1 MLRKISIATVALLP
15 ASVFAQT
22 GNVDVSAQATSLQ
35 TDGLAAIGAIG
46 AVLVTMAGVAVVYKW
61 AKGMIF
67 G

>member
-22 GNVDVSAQATSLQ
+22 GNVDVTAQATSLQ

>member
-1 MLRKISIATVALLP
+1 MLRKISIAAVALLP
-15 ASVFAQT
+15 ASVFAQ
-22 GNVDVSAQATSLQ
+22 GNVDVTAQATSLQ

>member
-1 MLRKISIATVALLP
+1 MLRKISIAAVSLLP
-15 ASVFAQT
+15 ASVFAQ
-22 GNVDVSAQATSLQ
+22 GNVDVSTQATALQ

-46 AVLVTMAGVAVVYKW
+46 AVLVPMAGVAVVYKW

>member
-1 MLRKISIATVALLP
+1 MLRKISIAAVSLLP
-15 ASVFAQT
+15 ASVFAQ
-22 GNVDVSAQATSLQ
+22 NVDVTTQATALQ